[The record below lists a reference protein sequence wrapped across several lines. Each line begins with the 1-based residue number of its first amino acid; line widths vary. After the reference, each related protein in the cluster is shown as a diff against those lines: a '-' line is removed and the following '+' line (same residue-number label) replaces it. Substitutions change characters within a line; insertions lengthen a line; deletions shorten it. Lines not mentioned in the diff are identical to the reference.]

1 HQNINEPVSVEK
13 LADLVHM
20 SRTSFYENFRE
31 VMHVSPL
38 QYAKSVKLLRAQT
51 LLKAGKNVNEA
62 GYLVGYNSPAQFSR
76 EYKRHFGFA
85 PSAT

>member
-1 HQNINEPVSVEK
+1 MSVEN
-13 LADLVHM
+13 LAEMVHM

-38 QYAKSVKLLRAQT
+38 QYAKSVKLVKAQT
-51 LLKAGKNVNEA
+51 LIKAGKNASEA

-76 EYKRHFGFA
+76 EYKRHFGFS
-85 PSAT
+85 PSIQG